1 MPEPTV
7 PIEGCKEGWD
17 MALEISRP
25 TGGKDLEDEA
35 RRLAAERRAW
45 RALEALLGHVTTDPT
60 DPVDEA
66 EDDEVVDIRDDAPVG
81 ASDGDWVSV
90 AEAATRAGVSTSTV
104 RQWYRSGRLATQRRD
119 GERGGFLVPVADVVR
134 LASKADEVG
143 DVAEDSV
150 IDINASYWATET
162 EAARTAEAAAR
173 AEAEEAR
180 AESRRARADLEEARA
195 QIETAREQL
204 RTARLDTV
212 AAQKATEE
220 VEGEVAFLRA
230 QLKEAND
237 DLRELRAR
245 SSALEAQLDDA
256 RRAATFGSVASTQW
270 VEEVDHGYRGPVR
283 PQDPFGELDSDE
295 IVAGPDP
302 APEPDEVEE
311 VDDPLALLT
320 LGMPPVVYGEAA
332 DDLLPEDGAKPKGR
346 RGRR

>member
-1 MPEPTV
+1 
-7 PIEGCKEGWD
+7 
-17 MALEISRP
+17 MALETSRP
-25 TGGKDLEDEA
+25 ASGKDLEDEA

-45 RALEALLGHVTTDPT
+45 HALEAMLGRVTTDPT

-66 EDDEVVDIRDDAPVG
+66 GDDEVLDIRDDAPVG
-81 ASDGDWVSV
+81 ASDSDWVSV
-90 AEAATRAGVSTSTV
+90 AEAAARAGVSTSTV

-150 IDINASYWATET
+150 VDINATYWTAET
-162 EAARTAEAAAR
+162 EAARAVAAAAR
-173 AEAEEAR
+173 ADADEAR
-180 AESRRARADLEEARA
+180 SESRRVSADLEDAKAQIEAARA
-195 QIETAREQL
+195 QL
-204 RTARLDTV
+204 RSARLDAV

-220 VEGEVAFLRA
+220 VEREVAFLRA

-245 SSALEAQLDDA
+245 SSALETQLDEA
-256 RRAATFGSVASTQW
+256 RRAVTFGSVASTQW
-270 VEEVDHGYRGPVR
+270 VEEVDRGYRGPVR
-283 PQDPFGELDSDE
+283 PQDAFGELDGDE
-295 IVAGPDP
+295 IVAAPEPAPAP
-302 APEPDEVEE
+302 APEPDEPEE
-311 VDDPLALLT
+311 VDDPVALLT
-320 LGMPPVVYGEAA
+320 LGTPPAAYGRTA